1 MGSRIRFRA
10 AVLFAF
16 YALLPFTW
24 GAASCAENP
33 ARLGAR
39 DLSILRADGSS
50 VTLRAEIADND
61 AERQRGL
68 MHRKEV
74 RDGEGMLFVF
84 ESDQPLSFWMKNTLV
99 PLSIAYIASDGRI
112 LEFHDMTPLSLA
124 PVNSERSVRYALEVP
139 QGWFSRAR
147 LSIGDRLIL
156 GEN

>member
-1 MGSRIRFRA
+1 MGSKIRFRA
-10 AVLFAF
+10 TLLLAF
-16 YALLPFTW
+16 CATLTIGW
-24 GAASCAENP
+24 GTASCAENP

-39 DLSILRADGSS
+39 DLSIRRADGST

-61 AERQRGL
+61 AERERGL

-74 RDGEGMLFVF
+74 REGEGMLFIF

-99 PLSIAYIASDGRI
+99 PLSIAFIASDGRL

-139 QGWFSRAR
+139 QGWFARAR
-147 LSIGDRLIL
+147 IAVGDRLIL
-156 GEN
+156 GGN